1 MRINKPIKILLGVL
15 TAWVAIYPLLS
26 VSVWLFFI
34 FSVINTE
41 NQTNPDENLALF
53 LLMFFMFLIFISSFL
68 ELGLKAFYTV
78 HIILNKSGNDI
89 VRTISGVLMLFFSFI
104 AMPVYYFI
112 YIFPD
117 TPPKWA
123 LASNSGRE
131 ITSYPIEPSS
141 TQPNA

>member
-1 MRINKPIKILLGVL
+1 M
-15 TAWVAIYPLLS
+15 IYPFLS
-26 VSVWLFFI
+26 IAIWLFFI
-34 FSVINTE
+34 FSIGFTE
-41 NQTNPDENLALF
+41 NQTNTAANLAALLF
-53 LLMFFMFLIFISSFL
+53 MFAMFLIFFTSFL
-68 ELGLKAFYTV
+68 DLGLKAFYTV

-89 VRTISGVLMLFFSFI
+89 VRTVSGVLMLFFSFI

-131 ITSYPIEPSS
+131 ITSHPIGPSS